1 MPRLIET
8 QVEWSGVA
16 HDREMRRTR
25 CRVVILRKEK
35 HGCVAG
41 NG

>member
-1 MPRLIET
+1 MPRLTET

-16 HDREMRRTR
+16 HDRAMRRIWFQ
-25 CRVVILRKEK
+25 VIMRKEK

>member
-1 MPRLIET
+1 MPRLSEIQIER
-8 QVEWSGVA
+8 SGVA
-16 HDREMRRTR
+16 HDREMQRTGFR
-25 CRVVILRKEK
+25 IVTLYKGK